1 MYRTVDVYKIRNF
14 QRFVKRRVNIK
25 DPRQILLFKYHAT
38 TISIRKIITFRE
50 AFNLCAQQLIQMFYL
65 SLLRFNALDET
76 RLRVGKIDRGQR
88 LEIFQ
93 TG

>member
-38 TISIRKIITFRE
+38 TIYIRKIITFRE
-50 AFNLCAQQLIQMFYL
+50 AFNLCAQQLIQMLIVCFIY
-65 SLLRFNALDET
+65 RC
-76 RLRVGKIDRGQR
+76 
-88 LEIFQ
+88 
-93 TG
+93 